1 MAEHNVTDNV
11 IVGFNI
17 RTAFR
22 NTELPVG
29 GGPTGRNPVSVS
41 QGTHVGKMDPIAFLK
56 HKLQLTFLC
65 FVTNKL
71 PW

>member
-1 MAEHNVTDNV
+1 MAERGVTDDG

-29 GGPTGRNPVSVS
+29 GGPTGKNPVSVPR
-41 QGTHVGKMDPIAFLK
+41 GTHVGKFALLAFL
-56 HKLQLTFLC
+56 
-65 FVTNKL
+65 
-71 PW
+71 

>member
-1 MAEHNVTDNV
+1 MAEHSVTDNV

-41 QGTHVGKMDPIAFLK
+41 QGTHVGKMNPIAFL
-56 HKLQLTFLC
+56 
-65 FVTNKL
+65 
-71 PW
+71 